1 MSERNPLSIVTNLP
15 PRNLQSDAQQNSASN
30 SSVKS
35 TSQSQ
40 STPCSPAKSPR
51 KKKAKTDK
59 SVFIASHFDSNNQCL
74 APVFTWQN
82 SEWAQSRCDT
92 VIQSISH
99 RKDHL
104 ILKHPIVKRHLYEE
118 LDEKRANDDDEQR
131 ESQPTSK
138 HKPIKPSTIPLNEAQ
153 ALAWAD
159 CSLPYNIMI
168 RESFQTFLESYRLN
182 KEAALTRK
190 EIPIEQQKLA
200 LAKRAK
206 IMQVLAARSKFRP
219 VTIATDGWTD
229 VNGAHVTNILLLSG
243 GCVIYWKSI
252 YTTSSS
258 SDDALP
264 YFRQVIDELLANKVW
279 MAGFVTD
286 NGSPMLSLYDKL
298 KPHYKFLH
306 QVRCSCHSLQLI
318 VTSLIKLPEIAER
331 MRWVKSIGNLYRSST
346 FFKNQL
352 DTSQI
357 ASGFEAL
364 LTPVQVGDTRWNS
377 LLYAINRLIKMKD
390 AILQL
395 YTPKVLAQIK
405 KQKLNSFVEPA
416 RGIDA
421 CFIDL
426 EEIRSFLQPFQL
438 ATDIFQSNNCSLL
451 EVRIQMDQLKEK
463 LDHLGQDTKKSALQ
477 TKLVNQALESYSFHR
492 KEKFKQSDL
501 LISDWLSLEEP
512 ESVIRRSKVRDI
524 GQAREDFIAWCH
536 NYYVEQLKC
545 QKADQDLI
553 DLAEQEAKLA
563 GDKLSKACSRSEAPW
578 AGLAFSKHKQI
589 EMLVNEK
596 ASASNQRPLQSPD
609 ATRIFFEPIRCW
621 EELLLSEPQFARCA
635 AAYLSL
641 AASEAAVERAF
652 SLQKLTHSIIRNR
665 LSEKSVENEMFLK
678 MYHRTFGHA
687 ESISIVDQTWKLGA
701 WIEFDDDAVD
711 DNDENERLDEDQSI
725 ESIIEEE
732 NLMRDNDDV

>member
-1 MSERNPLSIVTNLP
+1 M
-15 PRNLQSDAQQNSASN
+15 
-30 SSVKS
+30 
-35 TSQSQ
+35 
-40 STPCSPAKSPR
+40 
-51 KKKAKTDK
+51 
-59 SVFIASHFDSNNQCL
+59 
-74 APVFTWQN
+74 FTWQN
-82 SEWAQSRCDT
+82 NEWEQSRCT
-92 VIQSISH
+92 AAIQSISH
-99 RKDHL
+99 RKEHL
-104 ILKHPIVKRHLYEE
+104 ILKHPIVKRYLYEE
-118 LDEKRANDDDEQR
+118 LDEKHATDDDEQR

-138 HKPIKPSTIPLNEAQ
+138 LKSINPSTIPLNEAQ

-159 CSLPYNIMI
+159 CSLPYNIMT
-168 RESFQTFLESYRLN
+168 RESFQTFLESYRSN
-182 KEAALTRK
+182 TQAALTRK

-206 IMQVLAARSKFRP
+206 IMQALAARSKFRP

-229 VNGAHVTNILLLSG
+229 VNGAHVTNILLLSS
-243 GCVIYWKSI
+243 GCVVYWKSI
-252 YTTSSS
+252 YTASSS

-286 NGSPMLSLYDKL
+286 NGSTMIALYDKL
-298 KPHYKFLH
+298 KLHYKFLKP
-306 QVRCSCHSLQLI
+306 VRCSCHSLQLI
-318 VTSLIKLPEIAER
+318 VTSLIKLPEVGER

-346 FFKNQL
+346 FLKQQL

-357 ASGFEAL
+357 ACGFETL
-364 LTPVQVGDTRWNS
+364 LTPLQVGDTRWNS

-426 EEIRSFLQPFQL
+426 EQISSFLQPFQL
-438 ATDIFQSNNCSLL
+438 ATDIFQSDNCSLL

-463 LDHLGQDTKKSALQ
+463 LDDLQKDTKKSALQ
-477 TKLVNQALESYSFHR
+477 TNLVKQALESYNLHR
-492 KEKFKQSDL
+492 KEKFKEHDL

-512 ESVIRRSKVRDI
+512 EDVLRRSKVHTL
-524 GQAREDFIAWCH
+524 GTARTTFIDWCH
-536 NYYVEQLKC
+536 DYYVEQLKC

-553 DLAEQEAKLA
+553 DLAEQEAKSA
-563 GDKLSKACSRSEAPW
+563 AEKLIKACSRSEAPW
-578 AGLAFSKHKQI
+578 TELDFSKRKQI
-589 EMLVNEK
+589 TMLVNEK
-596 ASASNQRPLQSPD
+596 ASASNQRPVQSPD
-609 ATRIFFEPIRCW
+609 ATRILFEPIRCW

-635 AAYLSL
+635 AAFLSL
-641 AASEAAVERAF
+641 SASEAAVERAF

-678 MYHRTFGHA
+678 MYHRTFGHD

-711 DNDENERLDEDQSI
+711 DDAVDDDDENERFDDEDQSI
-725 ESIIEEE
+725 ESTMEEE
-732 NLMRDNDDV
+732 NLMRDNDHV